1 MQNRLSTAGATI
13 GMAVGI
19 VVIAGSIVGGIALAA
34 DRGRGQAPTTGDTAV
49 TVGNHSNETA
59 TPDPDRSTSANATTA
74 TTATTATNSGNGSS
88 VGARDAGSPRSTPT
102 AGSSTVSGP
111 TPSPPTA
118 GPTVSCDDQH
128 GCATDD

>member
-1 MQNRLSTAGATI
+1 MQNRLARAGATI

-49 TVGNHSNETA
+49 TVGNHSDETA
-59 TPDPDRSTSANATTA
+59 TPDPDRSTSAN
-74 TTATTATNSGNGSS
+74 ATTATNSGNGSS
-88 VGARDAGSPRSTPT
+88 VGARDAGSPAAGSPRSTPA
-102 AGSSTVSGP
+102 AGSSTASGP

-118 GPTVSCDDQH
+118 GPTVSCDDPH
-128 GCATDD
+128 DCSTDD